1 MGTGV
6 RVVRPARLRRDVR
19 LAHIADVSDRR
30 LAASRSLLCASG
42 TARAGDVALV
52 RGAHVHDTVS
62 AAFDRYV
69 RLTHMAAMHPEAA

>member
-1 MGTGV
+1 
-6 RVVRPARLRRDVR
+6 
-19 LAHIADVSDRR
+19 
-30 LAASRSLLCASG
+30 LCASG